1 LHIFLLMSKFKL
13 LFLIL
18 FSFFS
23 SNAQEFHKPV
33 HQAGRVI
40 DDIKLDGKLDEKSW
54 LEAPLLSNLKTTV
67 PVEGGMPSSVTK
79 VRFLAEPKNIYISVV
94 CFDSDPSAI
103 ISFSKLRD
111 ANLRNEDHI
120 KIVLDP
126 SRDGQS
132 GYIFAVNPNGARY
145 DALVSR
151 RGESENKNWDGV
163 WEAKTKITDEGWVV
177 EIKIPIQSIN
187 YKKGLTAW
195 GFNIERRIQRFQET
209 IRWSNVKRDQ
219 WFTQTS
225 KAGLITNLPKFNYGL
240 GTNIRPSFVG
250 NYSKMGL
257 ASDDGIGSEF
267 KFEPSIDIN
276 QRIGSNITTSIT
288 VNTDFAETEVDSRQT
303 NLTRF
308 PLFFPEKRSF
318 FLEGAD
324 IFEFGLG
331 LRTDIVPFFSRRIGL
346 YKGTQVPILL
356 GGKINGRINKT
367 AFGGLMVGTDA
378 VATPDVNIAHTQMG
392 VARIRQNIRKESSF
406 GLIGTFGDPIGRQGS
421 YLGGVDFTYQT
432 TSFKGNKN
440 VLIGATALYTDRND
454 LAGEQTAFSFKFDYP
469 NDLWD
474 ISFTYLR
481 IGDAFDPSLGFVP
494 RKAINRYR
502 LGVVYAPRPEWSLV
516 RQMFNEVFLSYV
528 SNLNGNWESYRV
540 FTAPINWR
548 FESGDRVEA
557 NFVPVGEN
565 IPFAFE
571 VAEGV
576 IIPAEKYHF
585 IRYRG
590 EVEFAAKRKVNGQ
603 ATWWFGSF
611 YDGNLNTYELELN
624 WNPFKILTFEFQGIR
639 NIGSLPGGNFDQ
651 ILIGGRVRFNLTPDL
666 QLNSF
671 VQYDTDT
678 KSVGV
683 NSRLHYIFLPLGDIF
698 VVFNHN
704 TAQDLNENWQLGS
717 SQLII
722 KARYTFRL

>member
-1 LHIFLLMSKFKL
+1 MSKISILFLLLS
-13 LFLIL
+13 I
-18 FSFFS
+18 SFS
-23 SNAQEFHKPV
+23 SIAQEFMQPSHPV
-33 HQAGRVI
+33 GKVEGN
-40 DDIKLDGKLDEKSW
+40 IKLDGKLNEPSW
-54 LEAPLLSNLKTTV
+54 INAPLLTNLKTTV
-67 PVEGGMPSSVTK
+67 PVEGGMPSGKTE
-79 VRFLAEPKNIYISVV
+79 VRVLAEAKNIYFSVV
-94 CFDSDPSAI
+94 CFDSEPSKI
-103 ISFSKLRD
+103 VSFSKLRD
-111 ANLRNEDHI
+111 ANLNNEDHI
-120 KIVLDP
+120 RIVIDP
-126 SRDGQS
+126 SKDGQS
-132 GYIFAVNPNGARY
+132 GYIFAVNPSGARY

-163 WEAKTKITDEGWVV
+163 WEAKTRITESGWVV

-187 YKKGLTAW
+187 YKKSLTEW
-195 GFNIERRIQRFQET
+195 GFNIERRIQRNQET

-225 KAGLITNLPKFNYGL
+225 KAGLITNLPVFSYGI
-240 GTNIRPSFVG
+240 GTNIRPSIVG
-250 NYSKMGL
+250 NYSETGP
-257 ASDDGIGSEF
+257 ASDAGEGSVV
-267 KFEPSIDIN
+267 KFQPSLDIN
-276 QRIGSNITTSIT
+276 QRIGSNITSSLTA
-288 VNTDFAETEVDSRQT
+288 NTDFAETEVDSRQT

-331 LRTDIVPFFSRRIGL
+331 LRRDLVPFFSRRIGL
-346 YKGTQVPILL
+346 FEGTQIPIIL

-367 AFGGLMVGTDA
+367 AFGGLIVGTDA
-378 VATPDVNIAHTQMG
+378 VSTPDTSISKTQMG
-392 VARIRQNIRKESSF
+392 VVRVRQNIMKESSF
-406 GLIGTFGDPIGRQGS
+406 GLIGTFGDPTGRQGS
-421 YLGGVDFTYQT
+421 YLGGFDYTYQT

-440 VLIGATALYTDRND
+440 VLIGATALYTNRKD
-454 LAGEQTAFSFKFDYP
+454 LSGDQTAFSFKFDYP

-474 ISFTYLR
+474 LSFTYLR

-502 LGVVYAPRPEWSLV
+502 LGVVYAPRPEWELV
-516 RQMFNEVFLSYV
+516 RQMFNELFLSYV
-528 SNLNGNWESYRV
+528 SDLEGNWESYQI

-557 NFVPVGEN
+557 NFVPTGEN
-565 IPFAFE
+565 LPFDFE
-571 VAEGV
+571 IAEGV
-576 IIPAEKYHF
+576 IIPTAAYHF

-590 EVEFAAKRKVNGQ
+590 EVGFAAKRKVNGQ
-603 ATWWFGSF
+603 ASWWFGSF
-611 YDGNLNTYELELN
+611 YDGNLDTYEIELN

-651 ILIGGRVRFNLTPDL
+651 TLIGGRVRLNVTPDL

-698 VVFNHN
+698 VVYNHN
-704 TAQDLNENWQLGS
+704 TVQDLNENWQLNS